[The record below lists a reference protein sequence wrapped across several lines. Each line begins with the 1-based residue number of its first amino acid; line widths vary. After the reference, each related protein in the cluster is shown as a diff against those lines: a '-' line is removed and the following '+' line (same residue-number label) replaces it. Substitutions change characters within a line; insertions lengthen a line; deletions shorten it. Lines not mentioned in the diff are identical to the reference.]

1 MCLLTLYFQWLSNLV
16 FTCESSFTSFTIS
29 SESLMT
35 SKATIWTIFL
45 YILLSCGRSCCWTS
59 WQSTKK
65 IPFSVQK
72 LFVILSTFS
81 FQALILF
88 SCCCQEENNMFTIR
102 QDKVSCRLWWF
113 TAKAIWPA
121 FKFKNMVS
129 ARLACGSWYMM
140 VLNTHLQCKSQRYT
154 CRGLTLSKIL
164 YVIYMGFVTNN
175 IIHVPY
181 EYASVKKWF
190 TIKLI

>member
-1 MCLLTLYFQWLSNLV
+1 MIRLLTLYFQWLSSLV

-45 YILLSCGRSCCWTS
+45 YILLSCGRSFCWTS

-102 QDKVSCRLWWF
+102 QDKVSCRLWWLLQKLYGQHLNSR
-113 TAKAIWPA
+113 TWCLLDLHAVADIW
-121 FKFKNMVS
+121 
-129 ARLACGSWYMM
+129 
-140 VLNTHLQCKSQRYT
+140 
-154 CRGLTLSKIL
+154 
-164 YVIYMGFVTNN
+164 
-175 IIHVPY
+175 
-181 EYASVKKWF
+181 
-190 TIKLI
+190 

>member
-1 MCLLTLYFQWLSNLV
+1 MCLLTLYFQWLSSLV

-45 YILLSCGRSCCWTS
+45 YILLSCGRSFCWTS

-102 QDKVSCRLWWF
+102 QDKGFMSPLVI
-113 TAKAIWPA
+113 TAKAMWLAIN
-121 FKFKNMVS
+121 FKNMVS
-129 ARLACGSWYMM
+129 ARLACGTWYMM
-140 VLNTHLQCKSQRYT
+140 VQIYIPTVQK
-154 CRGLTLSKIL
+154 SKIQL
-164 YVIYMGFVTNN
+164 YYCLKYSTQSTCVQTILYILHN
-175 IIHVPY
+175 Y
-181 EYASVKKWF
+181 QYASVKKWF
-190 TIKLI
+190 IIKLM